1 MYPNSIYLSLNVVS
15 ILALYWYF
23 GAKVYTIWV
32 HGSFGFPGRRLGD
45 FFSDPH
51 HGVPDIRLTVL
62 VLPSVHF
69 PRVHSMAEADSTC
82 PTLCALSTR
91 ALQKLVFPAIVH
103 QYKVSVCELSNE
115 AVTNR
120 IFCIC
125 EPNNI
130 RQADYIMQW

>member
-51 HGVPDIRLTVL
+51 HGVPDIRLT
-62 VLPSVHF
+62 
-69 PRVHSMAEADSTC
+69 EADSTC